1 MNGSCA
7 VIPIFTVLFTVSC
20 ATTVPET
27 HEGYETEPVEVS
39 SLTPQTVA
47 SDTELEDSTFD
58 STHITPEMYVEIKED
73 IIGFIHELN
82 AIIRSKDYK
91 SWREHLDDDYYN
103 YISSPGY
110 LEMVSNTDVIRKN
123 GVVLTSADA
132 YFTYVVV
139 PSRYR
144 DRVDDIE
151 ITGVNRVKVITVDKG
166 VRLRLYDLEKT
177 KSGWKIVMPISVNS

>member
-1 MNGSCA
+1 MNGSCV
-7 VIPIFTVLFTVSC
+7 VIPVFAVLLTVSC
-20 ATTVPET
+20 VTTVPET
-27 HEGYETEPVEVS
+27 HEGYETESVEVS
-39 SLTPQTVA
+39 TLTPQAVA
-47 SDTELEDSTFD
+47 SDPAPEDLTFD
-58 STHITPEMYVEIKED
+58 ETYITQEMYVEIKED
-73 IIGFIHELN
+73 IIEFIHELN

-91 SWREHLDDDYYN
+91 SWRAHLDDNYYN
-103 YISSPGY
+103 YISSPDY
-110 LEMVSNTDVIRKN
+110 LGMVSSTDVIRKN
-123 GVVLTSADA
+123 GVVLTSADE

-177 KSGWKIVMPISVNS
+177 KSGWKIVMPIQ